1 MPVSLVALA
10 SQEQKDCEFRDSYVP
25 ALRFR
30 ALTPAYDALVRLTT
44 RKRALLV
51 RHPVALIGK
60 ESSA

>member
-1 MPVSLVALA
+1 MTR
-10 SQEQKDCEFRDSYVP
+10 DCYVP

-44 RKRALLV
+44 RERALLV

-60 ESSA
+60 DSSA